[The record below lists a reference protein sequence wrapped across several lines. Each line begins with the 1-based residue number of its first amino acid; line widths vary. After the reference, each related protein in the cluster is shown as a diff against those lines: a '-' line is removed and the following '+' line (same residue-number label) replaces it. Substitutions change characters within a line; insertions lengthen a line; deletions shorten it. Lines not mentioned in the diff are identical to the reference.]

1 MREYRFFFFNMT
13 LKKLK
18 LTYEKSDKNGN
29 AVQCNV
35 KHFKYILNKVQLT
48 LDLCI
53 ITRQLKERKV
63 HVWTNKCGP
72 HFIFGLECVLIATVW
87 LMRNVS
93 CHVYMPSIKFKKG
106 DC

>member
-1 MREYRFFFFNMT
+1 M
-13 LKKLK
+13 
-18 LTYEKSDKNGN
+18 
-29 AVQCNV
+29 
-35 KHFKYILNKVQLT
+35 NKVQLT
-48 LDLCI
+48 LDLGI
-53 ITRQLKERKV
+53 ITRQLVLKEREKHI

-87 LMRNVS
+87 LMRNV

>member
-1 MREYRFFFFNMT
+1 MT
-13 LKKLK
+13 LGKKK

-29 AVQCNV
+29 AVQCHV
-35 KHFKYILNKVQLT
+35 KHLKYILNKVQLT

-53 ITRQLKERKV
+53 ITRQLVLKERAKHI

-87 LMRNVS
+87 LMRNV

-106 DC
+106 DLA